1 MKINQITQ
9 GIIGASIEVHRT
21 MGPGLLESVYEECLA
36 RGLQLRKIAFQ
47 RQQVIPLQYKG
58 KNLDTEFRMDFLV
71 ADLVVVELKAVDRL
85 LPIHDAQLLTYLK
98 LTGKKVGLLLN
109 FKTNVMKNGI
119 KRIVNSY

>member
-1 MKINQITQ
+1 MEINRITQ

-36 RGLQLRKIAFQ
+36 RELQLREIAFQ

-58 KNLDTEFRMDFLV
+58 QSLDAEFRMDFLV
-71 ADLVVVELKAVDRL
+71 ADSVVVELKTIDRL

-98 LTGKKVGLLLN
+98 LTGNKV
-109 FKTNVMKNGI
+109 V
-119 KRIVNSY
+119 YC